1 MKLSTIRKNDAAFS
15 TAADVSYGSI
25 CCLCFLIGTVGNIA
39 SLIYFKSK
47 KREISSVIY
56 MFISLNDMVISI
68 AAFLAGVTF
77 WSQRRPVLVF
87 ETELG
92 CAAWLYTWKVS
103 VSFSIF
109 LVMSLSVSRTLSLL
123 FPFKKQRVRYLV
135 ATTVIFLLLTFGRIK
150 ILHMLVETEI
160 EFRPW
165 VARCDVYLVRKVDLS
180 VFLILQIS
188 NNLAFTAP
196 TFVVSISCV
205 ISVVLLRKRN
215 KTVRQRELKRSRTR
229 ATVTILLF
237 ALLYGVCNIPLAVD
251 FILRTY
257 SWATNNTNLY
267 RDLYQFDNSH
277 YYRNAVDVL
286 LIVANSAANPLLYF
300 WRMPALREYT
310 LTGIRRMLRFKN
322 KRG

>member
-1 MKLSTIRKNDAAFS
+1 MCSMALHMESFCLFQYFPGNVFKCKQND
-15 TAADVSYGSI
+15 I
-25 CCLCFLIGTVGNIA
+25 
-39 SLIYFKSK
+39 SLISFQKTKS
-47 KREISSVIY
+47 EISGDNYYLVTTT
-56 MFISLNDMVISI
+56 V
-68 AAFLAGVTF
+68 AF
-77 WSQRRPVLVF
+77 
-87 ETELG
+87 
-92 CAAWLYTWKVS
+92 
-103 VSFSIF
+103 
-109 LVMSLSVSRTLSLL
+109 L
-123 FPFKKQRVRYLV
+123 FPFRKQRVRYLV
-135 ATTVIFLLLTFGRIK
+135 TTTVAFLFSFRKQRVRYLVTTTVAFLFPFRKQRVRYLVTTSTVAFLLLTFGRIK
-150 ILHMLVETEI
+150 VLHMLVETEI

-165 VARCDVYLVRKVDLS
+165 VSRCDVYLVRKVDLS

-205 ISVVLLRKRN
+205 ISVVLLRKKN
-215 KTVRQRELKRSRTR
+215 KTVRQRELQRSRTR

-267 RDLYQFDNSH
+267 RDLYQFDNSY

-300 WRMPALREYT
+300 WRMLALREYT
-310 LTGIRRMLRFKN
+310 LIGIRKILRL
-322 KRG
+322 KREVGRPSID

>member
-135 ATTVIFLLLTFGRIK
+135 TTTVIFLLLTFGRIK

-165 VARCDVYLVRKVDLS
+165 VSRCDVYLVRKVDLS

-205 ISVVLLRKRN
+205 ISVVLLRKKN
-215 KTVRQRELKRSRTR
+215 KTVRQRELQRSRTR

-267 RDLYQFDNSH
+267 KDLYQFDNSH
-277 YYRNAVDVL
+277 YFRNAVDVL

-300 WRMPALREYT
+300 WRMPTLREYT
-310 LTGIRRMLRFKN
+310 LTGMRRILRLN
-322 KRG
+322 KTG